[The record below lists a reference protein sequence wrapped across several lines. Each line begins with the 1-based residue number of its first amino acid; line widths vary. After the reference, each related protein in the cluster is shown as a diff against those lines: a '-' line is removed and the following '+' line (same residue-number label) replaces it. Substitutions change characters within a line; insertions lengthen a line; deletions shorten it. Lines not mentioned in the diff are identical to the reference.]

1 MKTHRLAFFHN
12 QSFRNTLLRA
22 NKMVLSLA
30 AGITFLLVAGCSK
43 NNQTAISV
51 DHKDPESVL
60 RAYFKAWEQGDWSFQ
75 TSLMDEKYAQ
85 MVPEPL
91 DSLRILEL
99 QPVPGSS
106 SSERT
111 YQVVFE
117 IKVKGKGVS
126 MQSGKYDWTYY
137 LSWIEKRNSW
147 LITNYGA
154 G

>member
-1 MKTHRLAFFHN
+1 MKTHCLAFLHN
-12 QSFRNTLLRA
+12 QSFKNTLFRA
-22 NKMVLSLA
+22 NKIVLSLA
-30 AGITFLLVAGCSK
+30 AGITLLLIAGCFK
-43 NNQTAISV
+43 VHQTAISV
-51 DHKDPESVL
+51 DINDPESVL

-85 MVPEPL
+85 TVPEPV
-91 DSLRILEL
+91 DSIRILEI
-99 QPVPGSS
+99 QAIPGSS

-126 MQSGKYDWTYY
+126 MQSGKYNWTYY
-137 LSWIEKRNSW
+137 LSWDEKRNSW

>member
-1 MKTHRLAFFHN
+1 MN
-12 QSFRNTLLRA
+12 IQLRA
-22 NKMVLSLA
+22 NTMVLSLV
-30 AGITFLLVAGCSK
+30 AGIVLLLITGCSQA
-43 NNQTAISV
+43 NQTAISF
-51 DHKDPESVL
+51 DSADPESVL
-60 RAYFKAWEQGDWSFQ
+60 RAYFKAWEKSDWTLQ

-85 MVPEPL
+85 MTPEPV
-91 DSLRILEL
+91 DSIRILEI
-99 QPVPGSS
+99 QAIPSSS

-126 MQSGKYDWTYY
+126 MQSGKYNWTYY
-137 LSWIEKRNSW
+137 LSWDEKRNLW